1 MWRWINIKQGGKR
14 TQNKEIQ
21 AFLYL
26 QAPSTDDSKTK
37 DKKKKPSAKQI
48 ELPLDVKTHGYGLDA
63 LHSYQ
68 DQEVSSVNHSFV
80 CIEFGIIFNFTSKL
94 PKQFFEFVSIF
105 QTYSVNNRS
114 FLI

>member
-14 TQNKEIQ
+14 KQNKEIQ

-48 ELPLDVKTHGYGLDA
+48 ELPLDVKTHGYTLVE
-63 LHSYQ
+63 LQSYQ
-68 DQEVSSVNHSFV
+68 DQEVIQIKNN
-80 CIEFGIIFNFTSKL
+80 FNSY
-94 PKQFFEFVSIF
+94 VS
-105 QTYSVNNRS
+105 
-114 FLI
+114 